1 MSDGLTKEAIQAFD
15 LAIESNIEC
24 ARAFFNR
31 GVCHYRLGHYRQA
44 KEDLEAAALLGFED
58 ASLWSKFEPKRTVA
72 SLRIHD
78 ASDFKE
84 SCQDLG

>member
-1 MSDGLTKEAIQAFD
+1 MSDGFINEAIQAFY

-31 GVCHYRLGHYRQA
+31 RVCHYRLGNYRQA

-58 ASLWSKFEPKRTVA
+58 AYLWSKFEQKRKPW
-72 SLRIHD
+72 RR
-78 ASDFKE
+78 
-84 SCQDLG
+84 